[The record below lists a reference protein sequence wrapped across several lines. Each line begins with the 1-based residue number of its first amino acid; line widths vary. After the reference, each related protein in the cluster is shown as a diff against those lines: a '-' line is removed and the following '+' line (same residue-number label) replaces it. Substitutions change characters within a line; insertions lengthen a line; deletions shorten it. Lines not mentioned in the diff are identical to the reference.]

1 MISKWLNSFVQSH
14 LLLAISSF
22 IFSIGLLNP
31 NEISIYFSMALA
43 LAVFGI
49 YNLNRLIKLR
59 KNLLPVEMRFWYE
72 KNSIILYFFALL
84 CLALSSFLYCYLLRL
99 EPFSLLMLGLTGLIT
114 ALYIFTIKQVNLRQI
129 PGTKALWISIVWTII
144 TVIIPRLTL
153 DSFSWFD
160 LHYFILFYTLT
171 IPGDIR
177 DMRFDNSK
185 MNTIP
190 QLIGS
195 RKAKIMFFLLL
206 VLFLITNYIL
216 EDGKPIE
223 IILVFLF
230 SLILFAKCISFR
242 YELMDGI
249 LLILVLSSLINF

>member
-22 IFSIGLLNP
+22 IFSFGLLNP
-31 NEISIYFSMALA
+31 SEISLYFSVALA

-49 YNLNRLIKLR
+49 YNLNRLNKLR
-59 KNLLPVEMRFWYE
+59 KNLLPFEMRFWYE
-72 KNSIILYFFALL
+72 KNSIILYFFTLL
-84 CLALSSFLYCYLLRL
+84 CLALSSFLYCYLLGL
-99 EPFSLLMLGLTGLIT
+99 KPFSLLMLGLTGLIT
-114 ALYIFTIKQVNLRQI
+114 ALYIFRIKQVNLRQI

-144 TVIIPRLTL
+144 TVIIPKLTL
-153 DSFSWFD
+153 DSFRWFD

-177 DMRFDNSK
+177 DMKFDNSK
-185 MNTIP
+185 MITIP

-195 RKAKIMFFLLL
+195 RKAKIMFYLLL

-216 EDGKPIE
+216 EDKEPIDF
-223 IILVFLF
+223 IVVFIF
-230 SLILFAKCISFR
+230 SLILFSKRFSYR
-242 YELMDGI
+242 HELMDGI
-249 LLILVLSSLINF
+249 LLILGLSSLINF